1 MNMNK
6 SCKVSVRLSPWQEQ
20 VLHEMSETLGVGYSM
35 LIRTIV
41 GNWLAVNEEYVY
53 RLMDKKIKEKEN
65 GLDKQTGEEEEELF

>member
-1 MNMNK
+1 MNK

-65 GLDKQTGEEEEELF
+65 GLDKQTGEEEEKLF

>member
-1 MNMNK
+1 MNK

>member
-1 MNMNK
+1 MNK

-41 GNWLAVNEEYVY
+41 GNWLTVNEEYVY

-65 GLDKQTGEEEEELF
+65 GLDKQTGEEEEKLF

>member
-20 VLHEMSETLGVGYSM
+20 VLHEMSDALGVGYSM

-41 GNWLAVNEEYVY
+41 GSWLTTNEEHVY
-53 RLMDKKIKEKEN
+53 RLLDKKKNEKEN
-65 GLDKQTGEEEEELF
+65 GLDKQTGEEEEKLF

>member
-1 MNMNK
+1 MNK

-20 VLHEMSETLGVGYSM
+20 VLQEMSEALGVGYSM

-65 GLDKQTGEEEEELF
+65 GLDKQTGEEEKELF